1 MTVDRLEPLD
11 KQRSKVFVDG
21 DFAFVLYRGEIRRY
35 HLEEGAE
42 LSEALYRE
50 ILGEVLP
57 KRAKERALHYIERQ
71 PRTEWETA
79 KKLREGLYPEEIIG
93 KTLEFL
99 RHYHY
104 LDDEAYVRNCLETG
118 GTKKSR
124 AEIFQFLSRKGIP
137 RELMKT
143 VYEEA
148 CPDTKEAIRR
158 ILIKRR
164 YDPESAT
171 EEEKRKTAAYLIRR
185 GFSYDEVSECLT

>member
-71 PRTEWETA
+71 PRTTWETA
-79 KKLREGLYPEEIIG
+79 KKLRESLYPEEIIR
-93 KTLEFL
+93 KTLDFL
-99 RHYHY
+99 CRYHY
-104 LDDEAYVRNCLETG
+104 LDDEAYVRNYLDVG
-118 GTKKSR
+118 GMKKSR
-124 AEIFQFLSRKGIP
+124 AEVFQFLSRKGIP

-158 ILIKRR
+158 RR
-164 YDPESAT
+164 
-171 EEEKRKTAAYLIRR
+171 KKGKQQHI
-185 GFSYDEVSECLT
+185 

>member
-42 LSEALYRE
+42 L
-50 ILGEVLP
+50 
-57 KRAKERALHYIERQ
+57 HYIERQ
-71 PRTEWETA
+71 PRTTWETA
-79 KKLREGLYPEEIIG
+79 KKLRESLYPEEIIR
-93 KTLEFL
+93 KTLDFL
-99 RHYHY
+99 CRYHY
-104 LDDEAYVRNCLETG
+104 LDDEAYVRNYLDVG
-118 GTKKSR
+118 GMKKSR
-124 AEIFQFLSRKGIP
+124 AEVFQFLSRKGIP